1 MKESLLQKTDPIRIL
16 VADDHPV
23 VRAGLVALV
32 DRRPDMTVVAEASNG
47 QELLDQ
53 FLLHRPDV
61 ALVDLRMPE
70 MDGADAIAAIRE
82 RAPGARV
89 IVLTTYDDDEDIQ
102 RSLRAGAKAYML
114 KDAARDDLLAAIKA
128 VHEGRTLIPPAIA
141 TKLAESI
148 GAPTLTARELEVL
161 ALVADGKSNREIA
174 TLLFITEGTVKSHLS
189 TMLGKL
195 DASDR
200 TQAVTIALK
209 RGLLRL

>member
-1 MKESLLQKTDPIRIL
+1 MEQTGPIRIII
-16 VADDHPV
+16 ADDHPV
-23 VRAGLVALV
+23 VREGLAALI
-32 DRRPDMTVVAEASNG
+32 DRRPDMTVVAEASTG
-47 QELLDQ
+47 RELVDL
-53 FLLHRPDV
+53 FALHRPDV

-70 MDGADAIAAIRE
+70 VDGADAIAAIRE

-102 RSLRAGAKAYML
+102 RSLRAGAKGYML
-114 KDAARDDLLAAIKA
+114 KDAPRDELIACIKA

-141 TKLAESI
+141 TKLAEAI
-148 GAPTLTARELEVL
+148 GAPALTARELEVL
-161 ALVADGKSNREIA
+161 KLVADGRSNREIA

-189 TMLGKL
+189 AMLGKL

>member
-1 MKESLLQKTDPIRIL
+1 MQTANPIKIL
-16 VADDHPV
+16 IADDHPV
-23 VRAGLVALV
+23 VREGLAALI

-47 QELLDQ
+47 RELVAQ

-61 ALVDLRMPE
+61 ALVDLRMPDL
-70 MDGADAIAAIRE
+70 DGADAITAIRQQ
-82 RAPGARV
+82 APGARIV
-89 IVLTTYDDDEDIQ
+89 VLTTYDDDEDIQ

-114 KDAARDDLLAAIKA
+114 KDAPREELVACIKA

-141 TKLAESI
+141 AKLAENM

-161 ALVADGKSNREIA
+161 ALVAQGKSNREIA
-174 TLLFITEGTVKSHLS
+174 TALFITEGTVKSHLS

-209 RGLLRL
+209 RGLFRLE